1 MKIGTI
7 LTLEYKLP
15 GKELE
20 KYHCKIIDRT
30 DSELIIDYP
39 VHRLT
44 KKTTFF
50 SIGSSFTASYVGDEN
65 AVYQFSTKI
74 IRRVKTNNVPGIAVS
89 IPDITEIIRIQRR
102 EFVRVEAAID
112 VAVHSKEQ
120 NFSPFTSVTSDIS
133 GGGLSIIVNDQSQF
147 KLGEELDIWLALPL
161 IAGKIEYIHSSAQ
174 IVFIQSKNK
183 INTISVKFLSLKQQE
198 QQKIISYCFER
209 QREARKKEL
218 S

>member
-30 DSELIIDYP
+30 ENELIIDYP
-39 VHRLT
+39 VHALT

-50 SIGSSFTASYVGDEN
+50 SIGSSFIASYVGDEN

-74 IRRVKTNNVPGIAVS
+74 IRRVKTNVPGIAVS
-89 IPDITEIIRIQRR
+89 IPGITEITRIQRR
-102 EFVRVEAAID
+102 EFVRVEVAID

-120 NFSPFTSVTSDIS
+120 TFSPFTSVTSDIS

-161 IAGKIEYIHSSAQ
+161 IAGRIEYIHSSAQ